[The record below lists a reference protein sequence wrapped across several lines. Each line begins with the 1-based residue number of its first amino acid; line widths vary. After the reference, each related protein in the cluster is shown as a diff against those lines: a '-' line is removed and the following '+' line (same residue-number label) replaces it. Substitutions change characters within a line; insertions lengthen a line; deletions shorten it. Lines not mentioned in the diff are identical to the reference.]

1 MQGVRRHLG
10 SFATWLR
17 SPTGVAVNALGVVQ
31 IVAWG
36 TTLYALAVLG
46 APVGA
51 DTGWSPSLVFGGLSL
66 GLLVSGVISTWTGR
80 LIDRLGAR
88 SVMSVGSLLN
98 AVGLVALALAPSPW
112 AWLAGWALLGVSMRF
127 TLYDAAFAALVQ
139 VTPARGRRAI
149 SLLTLWGG
157 FASTIFWPIGH
168 VLEQSIGWRGTCIAF
183 AALNLVACL
192 PLCWWGLARR
202 EPEPAPEAAD
212 VDAAQAG
219 GDVYLTGREQTIAMV
234 LFSVAT
240 SSYAFIFGAASVHL
254 VALIEA
260 SGVAAGTAVAL
271 ASLKGVAQVGGRV
284 WEIVFA
290 RDMKPLNLARVPVW
304 LMPLAFV
311 ILLALAG
318 GVVPALVFT
327 ICFGAANGL
336 ITIVRGALPLAL
348 FGSQGY
354 GRILGVLA
362 TPYLLINAL
371 APLVFAMIIEAGGY
385 GVGQW
390 VLFGC
395 ALVSL
400 GAMELMSLRFG
411 GGRAAPHP

>member
-1 MQGVRRHLG
+1 MHRHLG
-10 SFATWLR
+10 SFAIWLR
-17 SPTGVAVNALGVVQ
+17 SPTGVAVNALGIVQ

-36 TTLYALAVLG
+36 TTLYSLAVLG
-46 APVGA
+46 APIS
-51 DTGWSPSLVFGGLSL
+51 DETGWSPSLVFGGLSL
-66 GLLVSGVISTWTGR
+66 GLLISGVISTWTGR
-80 LIDRLGAR
+80 LIDTLGAR
-88 SVMSVGSLLN
+88 AVMTVGSALN
-98 AVGLVALALAPSPW
+98 AVGLAAWALAPGP
-112 AWLAGWALLGVSMRF
+112 AVYLAAWALLGVSMRF

-157 FASTIFWPIGH
+157 FASTVFWPIGH
-168 VLEQSIGWRGTCIAF
+168 ALEQAVGWRDTCLVF
-183 AALNLVACL
+183 AALNLALCL
-192 PLCWWGLARR
+192 PLSWWGLARR
-202 EPEPAPEAAD
+202 ETAAEPTAGDTSTTP
-212 VDAAQAG
+212 AG
-219 GDVYLTGREQTIAMV
+219 GYLTGREQTVAMV

-271 ASLKGVAQVGGRV
+271 ASLKGVAQVGGRI

-304 LMPLAFV
+304 LMPIAFV
-311 ILLALAG
+311 ILIALAG

-327 ICFGAANGL
+327 LSFGVANGL
-336 ITIVRGALPLAL
+336 VTIVRGALPLAL
-348 FGSQGY
+348 FGSAGY

-371 APLVFAMIIEAGGY
+371 APLVFAVIVERGGY
-385 GVGQW
+385 PLGQW
-390 VLFGC
+390 VLLGC
-395 ALVSL
+395 ALLSL
-400 GAMELMSLRFG
+400 AAMELLSLRFG
-411 GGRAAPHP
+411 KR